1 MRRNAAE
8 ERLFAAGQKTEDDTD
23 MAKKRDAA
31 ALTKNEIREAE
42 VTGYTAEGAGVVR
55 VDGVPVFVP
64 GAAQGDRL
72 RVRIVKS
79 LK

>member
-42 VTGYTAEGAGVVR
+42 VTGYTA
-55 VDGVPVFVP
+55 
-64 GAAQGDRL
+64 
-72 RVRIVKS
+72 
-79 LK
+79 